1 MLTAVPIDLDFAD
14 SPQEETRYFTFS
26 VSRATVSDGSRGVL
40 GVIVETTEQVTAARR
55 IRVLSEE
62 RRRALLRYRSL
73 VRAGSE
79 MVWVTGPEAV

>member
-55 IRVLSEE
+55 IRVLS
-62 RRRALLRYRSL
+62 
-73 VRAGSE
+73 GSDAAHCCA
-79 MVWVTGPEAV
+79 TGAWCAPGPRWCG